1 MKKRGR
7 TIEIAY
13 PIAKSITLLSRKEL
27 RGREKEK
34 EKERERE
41 REGAGSVDDS
51 REENHPVLDRS

>member
-41 REGAGSVDDS
+41 RGS
-51 REENHPVLDRS
+51 RKCG